1 MRRLKKYLVYL
12 MTGGTLLMIC
22 GVFPKKS
29 TITAVEEYGIS
40 NPIVNSR
47 LNGKCC
53 KWKGIMDFCLQ
64 TVALVQNHIVKGM
77 RLLHE
82 RHAYLCND

>member
-40 NPIVNSR
+40 NPIVE
-47 LNGKCC
+47 NGVTTCDC
-53 KWKGIMDFCLQ
+53 IYFENYLQ
-64 TVALVQNHIVKGM
+64 DDTN
-77 RLLHE
+77 
-82 RHAYLCND
+82 CD